1 MGSPNDKKSRS
12 ESPGD
17 EKTLKITV
25 TSVMQGVKQTIIE
38 IKEKETVQDL
48 KTRIEIETE
57 VLANRQI
64 LLFKG
69 KELKEGNKALAEYGI
84 TTNATVTMNV
94 KMSTGLFTNPTATD
108 MILMMP
114 PIFPSNQD
122 QLRKQIKGMNTVHRK
137 PKKMSD
143 KDATANIWTPEKQ
156 MEHELTRNRMKTLLR
171 RKKHAPIL
179 SNTPVESEAGSVQS
193 FSPVA
198 TPPSELTVSTVSA
211 MSPSGTSVSSM
222 SSVEG
227 GGDESNVT
235 EKELKA
241 SRFVLLYIY
250 MSASFQLFFDPPETI
265 EEYKRARRSMYL
277 PPSTESELLDYVK
290 RFEEERKTKC
300 NTCFKKLSAAQ
311 QTMRCKCFRIF
322 CDRHRNPQNH
332 TCVIDYKQDGRIK
345 LKKNH
350 SKVGDGGCRKAKF
363 EEGEE
368 KKKA

>member
-1 MGSPNDKKSRS
+1 MNNSPNDNDKAGSRS

-17 EKTLKITV
+17 EKRVKITV
-25 TSVMQGVKQTIIE
+25 SSVMQGVKEIIIE
-38 IKEKETVQDL
+38 VKEKETIQEL
-48 KTRIEIETE
+48 KYQIETQTD
-57 VLANRQI
+57 VMANRQI

-69 KELKEGNKALAEYGI
+69 KELKDSSKTIADYGI
-84 TTNATVTMNV
+84 TGDATITMNV
-94 KMSTGLFTNPTATD
+94 KMSTGVFTNPTTTE

-137 PKKMSD
+137 PKKLSGT
-143 KDATANIWTPEKQ
+143 DATANIWTPEKQ

-179 SNTPVESEAGSVQS
+179 SSTPVESEAGSVQS

-198 TPPSELTVSTVSA
+198 TPPSELSCVSGSNSSISSV
-211 MSPSGTSVSSM
+211 TSVP
-222 SSVEG
+222 EA
-227 GGDESNVT
+227 GDENNVT
-235 EKELKA
+235 EKELK
-241 SRFVLLYIY
+241 
-250 MSASFQLFFDPPETI
+250 LFFDPPETI

-277 PPSTESELLDYVK
+277 PPSSEAELLGYVK

-300 NTCFKKLSAAQ
+300 NTCFKKLTPTQ
-311 QTMRCKCFRIF
+311 QTMRCKCDRIF
-322 CDRHRNPQNH
+322 CDRHRNPKSH

-345 LKKNH
+345 LKKNN

-363 EEGEE
+363 EEEE
-368 KKKA
+368 KKV